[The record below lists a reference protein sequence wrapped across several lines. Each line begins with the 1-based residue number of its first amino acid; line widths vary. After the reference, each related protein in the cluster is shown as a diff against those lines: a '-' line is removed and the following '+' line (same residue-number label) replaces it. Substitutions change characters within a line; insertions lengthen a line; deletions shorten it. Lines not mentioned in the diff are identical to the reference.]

1 MMPFAF
7 DLISTFV
14 IGSTLPVA
22 TTERTIGPLS
32 TVASF
37 DGSMFVDAPL
47 SVEKPQTPPAR
58 TSVATTAIRTRFL
71 DLFIWA
77 PARVAWWRPALLT
90 SAPGE
95 KLPPTYVDSENRD
108 RRSPRADLPYSP
120 RRDQD
125 DRPCHRRRLHC
136 GRRPGFTRPLPAD
149 RAAGRSAR
157 APGPREHERN
167 LR

>member
-22 TTERTIGPLS
+22 TTERTIVPLS

-47 SVEKPQTPPAR
+47 SVEKPQAPPAR
-58 TSVATTAIRTRFL
+58 TSVTTTAIRTRFL
-71 DLFIWA
+71 DLFIW
-77 PARVAWWRPALLT
+77 PLRGSPGGEPPLLT

-95 KLPPTYVDSENRD
+95 KLPPTYVDSENPD
-108 RRSPRADLPYSP
+108 RRSPRADVPYSS
-120 RRDQD
+120 RRDQN
-125 DRPCHRRRLHC
+125 DRPGHRGRFHCRCRPRLT
-136 GRRPGFTRPLPAD
+136 G
-149 RAAGRSAR
+149 
-157 APGPREHERN
+157 
-167 LR
+167 

>member
-22 TTERTIGPLS
+22 TTERTIVPLS

-58 TSVATTAIRTRFL
+58 TSVTTTAIRTRFL

-77 PARVAWWRPALLT
+77 PCAGRLVANCT
-90 SAPGE
+90 
-95 KLPPTYVDSENRD
+95 VDERAG
-108 RRSPRADLPYSP
+108 RKVAADL
-120 RRDQD
+120 
-125 DRPCHRRRLHC
+125 C
-136 GRRPGFTRPLPAD
+136 GF
-149 RAAGRSAR
+149 
-157 APGPREHERN
+157 
-167 LR
+167 